1 MAKEEKKE
9 EVINEFNFAFY
20 DSKAKEMIELL
31 VKKIKGDKSV
41 DVNDIKDAKELL
53 RASKGLM
60 REHNSRMNQ
69 VRNNKKF
76 QWDIFNSIADE
87 KDKAEIR
94 KILKVDVSKLKL
106 LID

>member
-1 MAKEEKKE
+1 MAEKKE
-9 EVINEFNFAFY
+9 EIVNEFNFAFY

-31 VKKIKGDKSV
+31 VKRIKGDRTVDTESV
-41 DVNDIKDAKELL
+41 KDAKEVL

-69 VRNNKKF
+69 VRSNKKF

-87 KDKAEIR
+87 KDKETLR
-94 KILKVDVSKLKL
+94 KALKVDITKLKL
-106 LID
+106 ID